1 MKVTVI
7 GGGSTY
13 TSELINGFLT
23 RTESFPLTELWHQP
37 VHAVAPGARF
47 VRLTAPLVVG
57 GVLLGMEQ
65 VGLNGRAVRERLI
78 ETTQVLLNSSVAAEL
93 VSAD

>member
-1 MKVTVI
+1 MKVAVI

-13 TSELINGFLT
+13 TPELINGFLAMRQT
-23 RTESFPLTELWHQP
+23 

-47 VRLTAPLVVG
+47 VRLTAPPVVG

-65 VGLNGRAVRERLI
+65 VSLSGRAVRERLI
-78 ETTQVLLNSSVAAEL
+78 ETTKSLLNSSVAAAPL
-93 VSAD
+93 L